1 MGQLV
6 QRPAWPWGALN
17 ERKDLGAQAG
27 FWGEGWPPLL
37 GEEPAVRDGEADGRL
52 LRGAA
57 PTPAQLGNTASG
69 PPSPSPQLAGASDS
83 LLSALLPLWALSA
96 LHSVPSTTSKD

>member
-27 FWGEGWPPLL
+27 FCRRQEPQKDEG
-37 GEEPAVRDGEADGRL
+37 
-52 LRGAA
+52 RG
-57 PTPAQLGNTASG
+57 
-69 PPSPSPQLAGASDS
+69 
-83 LLSALLPLWALSA
+83 
-96 LHSVPSTTSKD
+96 